1 MVDPML
7 LQEAPVCADETAGYR
22 PPANQR
28 TNRKNST
35 GVCAPVRRVFS
46 RLCPGTDHL
55 FLEPVF
61 AAEFSEVVAGL
72 GVGVVL
78 GLLHKIASNL

>member
-1 MVDPML
+1 MF
-7 LQEAPVCADETAGYR
+7 LQEAPVRADETVVYR
-22 PPANQR
+22 PRANQR
-28 TNRKNST
+28 TNRKCSNV
-35 GVCAPVRRVFS
+35 VCAPVRRVFG

-55 FLEPVF
+55 LLEPVF

-78 GLLHKIASNL
+78 GLLHEIASNV